1 LPGFYIL
8 FIRNKEGSSFEMPVD
23 IETLK
28 ELIETLNSEKLIKEL
43 RNA

>member
-1 LPGFYIL
+1 
-8 FIRNKEGSSFEMPVD
+8 MPVD